1 MSTQLAL
8 YEHARDALAEAVRF
22 DEVTRIHSAAEQA
35 KAYARI
41 AKDKKLLADAAELVA
56 RAERKLGIMLRKVKE
71 GGLLS
76 KGGRPAE
83 TSNLSEPETGASEE
97 PVFDN
102 TPFTLADIGIDKKLS
117 SRAQKAAALDEGAF
131 EDGVK
136 AERERILADAAP
148 VVSPPKQRAPKVAEP
163 SKVDPV
169 RPLEPRRWH
178 KFAFSIIALT
188 MASDRV
194 SSEAIHKL
202 AEHCGVVTVDGDEV
216 DFTPEA
222 IEAMGSLA
230 TAALKALDGGES
242 IEPREP
248 HSYSHDE
255 RYQRAVEIV
264 RKDGETTTALLQR
277 ELMIGFNLASRVID
291 WMLRDGVI
299 VSAGEGSNRW
309 LLVEAQSESVPLQQT
324 GDTSGASAVLADES
338 DEGAANAP
346 GAAEFL
352 ERARLRE
359 AYEGEVALL
368 APQKGKLTMKL
379 AEAAMRAGYAAEVP
393 LTIMVDDLG
402 HPHGTIA
409 TWANRLGLTSAARMH
424 ATQQRFGEDA

>member
-1 MSTQLAL
+1 MTTQLAL

-56 RAERKLGIMLRKVKE
+56 RAERKLGIMLRRVKE
-71 GGLLS
+71 DGLLS
-76 KGGRPAE
+76 KGGRPADN
-83 TSNLSEPETGASEE
+83 SNVSQPETGTDAE

-117 SRAQKAAALDEGAF
+117 SRAQKAAALDDDAF
-131 EDGVK
+131 EDGVQ
-136 AERERILADAAP
+136 AEREKILASGAP
-148 VVSPPKQRAPKVAEP
+148 VVSPPKARVARDATPVKPEP
-163 SKVDPV
+163 L

-178 KFAFSIIALT
+178 QFAFSVLSLT

-194 SSEAIHKL
+194 SSAAIHKL
-202 AEHCGVVTVDGDEV
+202 AEHCGIVALDGDEV

-230 TAALKALDGGES
+230 TAALKALDG
-242 IEPREP
+242 
-248 HSYSHDE
+248 
-255 RYQRAVEIV
+255 
-264 RKDGETTTALLQR
+264 
-277 ELMIGFNLASRVID
+277 
-291 WMLRDGVI
+291 
-299 VSAGEGSNRW
+299 
-309 LLVEAQSESVPLQQT
+309 EA
-324 GDTSGASAVLADES
+324 
-338 DEGAANAP
+338 EGAH
-346 GAAEFL
+346 

-359 AYEGEVALL
+359 AYEGEIALL

-379 AEAAMRAGYAAEVP
+379 AQAAMRAGYAAEVP
-393 LTIMVDDLG
+393 LVLMSQDLG

-424 ATQQRFGEDA
+424 ATQQRFGDGA